1 MLGGRCGWLVPQAT
15 SRSYGGFH
23 AGKGGNQARPR
34 KTSVRDFGL
43 VVSTALRSRQFRL
56 RNTAHVHRLR
66 DSEKRRTSLVLSLA
80 LAAPPLSPLR
90 PLSDS
95 PSTDTMAPVSIAA
108 RAAMRAAAPAR
119 AVRAL
124 STSTALQGSS
134 SSTFESPFKGESKAS
149 KIPDFGKYMSKGSG
163 STNMLFSYFMV
174 GTMGAI
180 TAAGAKSTIQGES

>member
-1 MLGGRCGWLVPQAT
+1 
-15 SRSYGGFH
+15 
-23 AGKGGNQARPR
+23 
-34 KTSVRDFGL
+34 
-43 VVSTALRSRQFRL
+43 
-56 RNTAHVHRLR
+56 
-66 DSEKRRTSLVLSLA
+66 
-80 LAAPPLSPLR
+80 
-90 PLSDS
+90 
-95 PSTDTMAPVSIAA
+95 MAPVSIAA
-108 RAAMRAAAPAR
+108 RAAMRAAAAPAR

-163 STNMLFSYFMV
+163 STNMLFGYFMV